1 MPDIPERCR
10 VAIVGGGA
18 AGLMAAIAAAG
29 IWAERHNQ
37 SPAEDPQILILEKM
51 DRVGR
56 KLLATGNGRCNIS
69 NQNLSIVNYHGR
81 HPEFAETALK
91 KLSVSATL
99 DLFQGLGLRCRTESE
114 GKIYPYSLQAASV
127 LDILRHSAARMNVR
141 TEPSFSVA
149 ELQPDKSTGRF
160 SLTAA
165 DGRKI
170 FAERVIIATGGLA
183 APAMGCDGSGYKL
196 LTRFGHCLTT
206 TFPALVQ
213 VKTELDLVKGLA
225 GLKFDGTVRVMAGR
239 QCLQTAAGEILFTDY
254 GLSGPPI
261 LEIARVINQ
270 RLRKNPADNIQIFLD
285 LLPEMGMDELVQWL
299 TFRRQLDLK
308 LELSEYLTG
317 LVSKKIGQA
326 VLKRCLDRTAT
337 LAAAVEILDSSMI
350 MKLAAMLK
358 ALSIRA
364 VGTQDWRQA
373 QVTAGG
379 LDTDDFDP
387 VTMES
392 RLQPGVYAA
401 GEILDIDGDCG
412 GYNLQWAW
420 SSGYTAGSSA
430 MLACLSES

>member
-1 MPDIPERCR
+1 MPEIPERCR
-10 VAIVGGGA
+10 LAIVGGGA
-18 AGLMAAIAAAG
+18 AGLMAAIAAAR
-29 IWAERHNQ
+29 IWSGRQNQ
-37 SPAEDPQILILEKM
+37 SVSEDPQILILEKM

-69 NQNLSIVNYHGR
+69 NQNLSIANYHGQ
-81 HPEFAETALK
+81 HPEFAASALK
-91 KLSVSATL
+91 QLSVSDTL
-99 DLFQGLGLRCRTESE
+99 ALFQRIGLRCRTESE
-114 GKIYPYSLQAASV
+114 GKIYPFSLQASSV
-127 LDILRHSAARMNVR
+127 LDILRLAAAHLAVR

-149 ELQPDKSTGRF
+149 ELQPDRTGSRF
-160 SLTAA
+160 ILTAA

-170 FAERVIIATGGLA
+170 HAECVIISTGGLA

-196 LTRFGHCLTT
+196 LTRFGHRLTA

-225 GLKFDGTVRVMAGR
+225 GLKFDGTLRVMAGD

-261 LEIARVINQ
+261 LEIARVISQ
-270 RLRKNPADNIQIFLD
+270 RLRQNQTENIQIVLD
-285 LLPEMGMDELVQWL
+285 LLPDMAFDELIQWL
-299 TFRRQLDLK
+299 TFRRQVDLK
-308 LELSEYLTG
+308 LELSEFLTG

-326 VLKRCLDRTAT
+326 ILKRCLDRTAT
-337 LAAAVEILDSSMI
+337 LASTVEILDSNMI
-350 MKLAAMLK
+350 TKLAAMLK
-358 ALSIRA
+358 ALPIRA

-379 LDTDDFDP
+379 LATEDFDP
-387 VTMES
+387 DTLES
-392 RLQPGVYAA
+392 RLQPGIYAA

-420 SSGYTAGSSA
+420 SSGYVAGCSA
-430 MLACLSES
+430 MLACLSNS